1 LAQPRRAG
9 YPCDVA
15 FDPSSLSDRPRLAL
29 ALLLAGGAAVAAGTL
44 LPTPLPG
51 PLPSLFD
58 RGRPA
63 PASLPSFTVG
73 TAPRPADAAALRRLI
88 EQLRDQRRAQPLAE
102 ALERLHGMTG
112 EAEPL
117 REALDLRRALGDLNG
132 ARALLERLAL
142 RGNASEAE
150 LLDAAA
156 QRAAAGDPAG
166 AAALLLRAITTMPT
180 EGLALGV
187 VQAALLLPDPMAP
200 IRLLGARLAERA
212 PDLLEPVRRATL
224 ALARPRL
231 ALALMEGLPPAL
243 AEDPGTIFRIAEA
256 EARAGFPGAALARL
270 LALRATEGLP
280 PGAGALLV
288 DLALREGRLEDA
300 FAVAAQLPGESWPA
314 SLPLRLHEAA
324 RTARRPE
331 LFRMINPA
339 ILASRPAAA
348 AVLALAQGERGAA
361 QRFAEMALRAPPEDA
376 AAARGLAAV
385 LRELGIDSAAWAR
398 LRTALDGGASP
409 ETGALRQSPETGAL
423 RQSPETGALRQS
435 PDPGALRLF
444 AELSALPTRAP
455 LALPALERLRNEGPV
470 AGEAW
475 LRLALAAGRRGGIAL
490 FLQTGGP
497 ATPAVLAEVLEFGVA
512 LRDPALAEAAGRAL
526 LRQPLPQSWTAEQVP
541 VLASLAQPLTAGSL
555 AAALDLLSTLEEA
568 EARER
573 LATRLA
579 AAPDILGAATGLSNH
594 PALAQ
599 LEAEARAPGEAAV
612 ARLALLAVLAPRSA
626 LPLLEAR
633 AAAQPARFGP
643 ALVLAMLRAGDV
655 AAGQA
660 ALAALLPRLTR
671 AGQADALFLLL
682 ASAPQAARPM
692 LDQRAAASL
701 GAGWRRDYEAALE
714 RAGRVAELEAALSA
728 RAALPETSASE
739 RAEIA
744 ARLARLRGG

>member
-1 LAQPRRAG
+1 MAQPRRAG

-409 ETGALRQSPETGAL
+409 ETGALRQSP
-423 RQSPETGALRQS
+423 
-435 PDPGALRLF
+435 DPGALRLF

>member
-1 LAQPRRAG
+1 
-9 YPCDVA
+9 VA

-29 ALLLAGGAAVAAGTL
+29 ALLVAGGAAVAAGTL

-51 PLPSLFD
+51 PLPGALPSLFD
-58 RGRPA
+58 RGRPP

-73 TAPRPADAAALRRLI
+73 TAPRASDAAALRRLI
-88 EQLRDQRRAQPLAE
+88 EQLRDQRRAQALAE

-187 VQAALLLPDPMAP
+187 LQAALLLPDPMAP
-200 IRLLGARLAERA
+200 MRLLGVRLAERA

-243 AEDPGTIFRIAEA
+243 AEDPATIFRMAEA

-331 LFRMINPA
+331 LFRAINPA
-339 ILASRPAAA
+339 MLAARPAAA
-348 AVLALAQGERGAA
+348 AVLALAQGDRGAA
-361 QRFAEMALRAPPEDA
+361 QRFAEAALRAPPEDA

-398 LRTALDGGASP
+398 LRAALDGGGSP
-409 ETGALRQSPETGAL
+409 DPGALRQSPD
-423 RQSPETGALRQS
+423 PGALRQS

-444 AELSALPTRAP
+444 AELSALPARAP
-455 LALPALERLRNEGPV
+455 LALPALERLRNEGAV

-475 LRLALAAGRRGGIAL
+475 LRLTLAAGRRGGIAL

-512 LRDPALAEAAGRAL
+512 LRDAALAEAAGRAL
-526 LRQPLPQSWTAEQVP
+526 LRQPLPQGWTAEEVP
-541 VLASLAQPLTAGSL
+541 VLASLAQPLTPGSL
-555 AAALDLLSTLEEA
+555 AAALDLLTTLEEA

-594 PALAQ
+594 PALAH
-599 LEAEARAPGEAAV
+599 LAAEARVPGEAAV
-612 ARLALLAVLAPRSA
+612 ARLALLAVLAPRNA

-633 AAAQPARFGP
+633 AEAQPARFGP

-655 AAGQA
+655 AGGQA

-692 LDQRAAASL
+692 LDQRAAVSL
-701 GAGWRRDYEAALE
+701 GQGWRRDYEAALE

-728 RAALPETSASE
+728 RAALPETSAAE

-744 ARLARLRGG
+744 ARLARLRAGG